1 MSHIKHIERNYSWYT
16 LSHSHSKS
24 KFIMST
30 FTRSEHSS
38 DNQPYNQYQAFSVL
52 VVDDEVGM
60 QAILRK
66 ALGKF
71 FGKVECAGSV
81 EDAEVI
87 RSREHFDL
95 IVLDINLPG
104 RSGIEWEEAFNDPDK
119 PSDVIF
125 MTGYADLD
133 MTISALKLGASDF
146 ILKPFNLE
154 QMIQAVLGCMDKR
167 LEQRMQYALKRDVSR
182 HITTEIIGS
191 SDKTKQL
198 KQLITQFAPSR
209 ASVLIEGESGTG
221 KELVA
226 RGVHEASKRTGPF
239 VPINCG
245 AIAPE
250 LLESELFGHTS
261 GAFTGAKK
269 SREGLFRVAHG
280 GTLFLDEIGE
290 MPLPM
295 QAALLRVLEQR
306 TIRPVGSER
315 EISVDV
321 RVVAATNR
329 NLQEE
334 VDKGTFRRD
343 LYYRLNVLKIDVAT
357 LKERL
362 ADLIELVP
370 HFTRMLSSELGMPE
384 PKWAHEDILAMNEY
398 AWPGNIRELKNLMER
413 CILLGKPPAHY
424 WRELS
429 GEVTP
434 THVSVTVSHG
444 AELPNMDTGDA
455 EEGYPNSW
463 TLKEV
468 EKAHIQQLVDH
479 HDGNKSA
486 AARDLGVARKT
497 LERKYKEWY
506 IEGSEYANS

>member
-1 MSHIKHIERNYSWYT
+1 MSLPSSN
-16 LSHSHSKS
+16 LSHLHP
-24 KFIMST
+24 ST
-30 FTRSEHSS
+30 ST
-38 DNQPYNQYQAFSVL
+38 QYQAFSVL

-60 QAILRK
+60 QAILKK
-66 ALGKF
+66 ALGKYF
-71 FGKVECAGSV
+71 SKVSSTGSV
-81 EDAEVI
+81 EDAETL
-87 RSREHFDL
+87 RCNEHFDL

-104 RSGIEWEEAFNDPDK
+104 RSGIEWEEVFNDHDK
-119 PSDVIF
+119 RTDVIF
-125 MTGYADLD
+125 MTGYADLE

-154 QMIQAVLGCMDKR
+154 QMIQAVLRCMDKR
-167 LEQRMQYALKRDVSR
+167 LEQRMQYALQRDVSR
-182 HITTEIIGS
+182 HIKTELIGNS
-191 SDKTKQL
+191 EQTQQL
-198 KQLITQFAPSR
+198 KLLISQFAPSK

-226 RGVHEASKRTGPF
+226 RGVHEASKRAGPF

-250 LLESELFGHTS
+250 LLESELFGHMS

-269 SREGLFRVAHG
+269 NREGLFRVASG

-306 TIRPVGSER
+306 TIRPVGGEK

-321 RVVAATNR
+321 RVVTATNR
-329 NLQEE
+329 NLQQE
-334 VDKGTFRRD
+334 VDSGKFRRD
-343 LYYRLNVLKIDVAT
+343 LFYRLNVLKIDVT
-357 LKERL
+357 PLRERPSDLK
-362 ADLIELVP
+362 ELVP
-370 HFTRMLSSELGMPE
+370 YFTRLLSRELSMPL
-384 PKWAHEDILAMNEY
+384 PSWAHEDILAMNEY
-398 AWPGNIRELKNLMER
+398 EWPGNVRELKNLVER
-413 CILLGKPPAHY
+413 CILLNKPPAHY

-429 GEVTP
+429 GSTASSN
-434 THVSVTVSHG
+434 VSVTAS
-444 AELPNMDTGDA
+444 PNADTVNANNETAAG
-455 EEGYPNSW
+455 EGYPNSW

-468 EKAHIQQLVDH
+468 EKAHIEQLVRY

-497 LERKYKEWY
+497 LERKYKDWNT
-506 IEGSEYANS
+506 EGSDYAN